1 MATKVY
7 FLRVQ
12 PKEATGEL
20 PLKLTFTSARELRK
34 AWEALGRHGFR
45 CSDRDEPTQMAHT
58 AETAVE
64 CAMMYFGR

>member
-7 FLRVQ
+7 FLQVQ

-20 PLKLTFTSARELRK
+20 PLKLTFTSARELRE

-45 CSDRDEPTQMAHT
+45 CRDELTQTAHT

-64 CAMMYFGR
+64 CAMMYFRR